1 MRYLTYLVVV
11 LIAGYLLTGF
21 VQVRP
26 GERIVVRRFG
36 QIVAAPGPGLWVG
49 LPWGVDRVDRVPVDM
64 VRRVSV
70 GYQPIDDDG
79 SQPTVPAGQLLTG
92 DHNLVNV
99 GAIVHY
105 VVAEP
110 VAFIEQGERADEL
123 IVRAADTVLA
133 EWVAGRGID
142 DVLLQGKVVLPE
154 LLVRQTQERVQ
165 SYRLGVQV
173 QAADVTHL
181 YPPSEVKNA
190 FEEVT
195 RAQTAIRTREHEA
208 RQEAARALREAQ
220 TDRYGIEMRTDA
232 YVNEKLHLA
241 HEDAGRFLKRLAM
254 YQELRKTN
262 PNFLAALWWDEIGR
276 LLSRLKETGRVDLLD
291 HHLAGDGLD
300 ITVFPNLPKKK

>member
-1 MRYLTYLVVV
+1 MRYLVYLVGVF
-11 LIAGYLLTGF
+11 IAGYLLTGF

-36 QIVAAPGPGLWVG
+36 EVVAAPGPGLWVG

-70 GYQPIDDDG
+70 GYQPLEDDG
-79 SQPTVPAGQLLTG
+79 SQAAPAGQLLTG

-105 VVAEP
+105 VVEEP
-110 VAFIEQGERADEL
+110 VAFIEQGERADDL
-123 IVRAADTVLA
+123 IARAADTVLA

-142 DVLLQGKVVLPE
+142 DVLLQGKAMLPE
-154 LLVRQTQERVQ
+154 LLVRQTQERIQ
-165 SYRLGVQV
+165 AYRLGVRV
-173 QAADVTHL
+173 QAADVTHV

-208 RQEAARALREAQ
+208 RQEADRALREAQ
-220 TDRYGIEMRTDA
+220 TDRYGIEMRTQA
-232 YVNEKLHLA
+232 YVNEKLRLA
-241 HEDAGRFLKRLAM
+241 DEDARSFLNRLAA
-254 YQELRKTN
+254 YQEGRKTN
-262 PNFLAALWWDEIGR
+262 PNFLAALWWDEIGK

-300 ITVFPNLPKKK
+300 ITVFPTLPKKK